1 MTTPKFVRLTNKISN
16 QAIWIN
22 ANNVT
27 FVTSYDE
34 GTTVGYTGS
43 HYASTVAE
51 SVGEVMEKINGGGE
65 VMTTTTDKRPIF
77 ERHHDADYPSH
88 VTVYDDGSLKVDGF
102 WDHGN
107 LETMLAAEV
116 ARLHEMLHGEQVEK

>member
-22 ANNVT
+22 ANNIT

-51 SVGEVMEKINGGGE
+51 SVDEVMEKILGEGG
-65 VMTTTTDKRPIF
+65 
-77 ERHHDADYPSH
+77 
-88 VTVYDDGSLKVDGF
+88 
-102 WDHGN
+102 
-107 LETMLAAEV
+107 AA
-116 ARLHEMLHGEQVEK
+116 